1 MEPNGSQKRPRSW
14 TIKFKPLATAPDG
27 EGNMSAVLELVGAFI
42 RFVLGKKDVSRSE
55 GFTLATDE
63 RGREMWWGTVL
74 G

>member
-27 EGNMSAVLELVGAFI
+27 EGNMSAVLELMGAFI
-42 RFVLGKKDVSRSE
+42 HFVLGKKDVSHLE

-63 RGREMWWGTVL
+63 TGGEM
-74 G
+74 